1 MSQCSGF
8 LGYNSLSIELSP
20 EDLLLGRIL
29 GQAAAATGLLPL
41 PPAMCTGDDAL
52 DENQKTHHSQVTE
65 APKRPV
71 TGPQFMF
78 LCSGDQTPKDA
89 HAEMTQ
95 GLTSS
100 QLSGHGH
107 QGKLIY

>member
-1 MSQCSGF
+1 
-8 LGYNSLSIELSP
+8 
-20 EDLLLGRIL
+20 
-29 GQAAAATGLLPL
+29 
-41 PPAMCTGDDAL
+41 MCTGDDAL